1 MMACMGQMVGTEECW
16 ELTGRLQQRQEG
28 DGGGDLPDDGADL
41 ILDGLDGL
49 IPGSSGRD
57 TTSQSTDQQ
66 CGQSPH
72 SCRRIIRHAAD
83 VQHVHASPVH
93 TAEPTF

>member
-1 MMACMGQMVGTEECW
+1 MTACMGQMVGTEECW
-16 ELTGRLQQRQEG
+16 ELTGRVQQRQEG

-66 CGQSPH
+66 ESSDTQL
-72 SCRRIIRHAAD
+72 
-83 VQHVHASPVH
+83 
-93 TAEPTF
+93 TFNTFTRPPSTRPS